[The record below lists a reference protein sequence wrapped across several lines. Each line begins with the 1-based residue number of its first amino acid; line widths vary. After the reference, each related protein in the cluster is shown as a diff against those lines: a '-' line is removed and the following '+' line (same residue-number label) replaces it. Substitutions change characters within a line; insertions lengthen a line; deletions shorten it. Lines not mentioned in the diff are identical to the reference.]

1 MTGGTT
7 DAKRKAALESA
18 RERQRRFKE
27 KKWAKGLTRIT
38 VWVPKE
44 DAEELKLSLGEP
56 GAFERLREDAMAG
69 LQAEYRERLDKW
81 VGGRV
86 DETIPTRLRDA
97 LAAAAGCEGRD
108 GCLHGRPE
116 AGGGGGR
123 ARRWGRIGRGGR
135 EMSETKRNEA
145 VATGD
150 DGLERFLVALPSDA
164 SPQQRTEA
172 FQETLKRFVAEFAD
186 APEPE
191 MVEDRWTT
199 HR

>member
-1 MTGGTT
+1 
-7 DAKRKAALESA
+7 
-18 RERQRRFKE
+18 
-27 KKWAKGLTRIT
+27 
-38 VWVPKE
+38 
-44 DAEELKLSLGEP
+44 
-56 GAFERLREDAMAG
+56 
-69 LQAEYRERLDKW
+69 
-81 VGGRV
+81 
-86 DETIPTRLRDA
+86 
-97 LAAAAGCEGRD
+97 
-108 GCLHGRPE
+108 
-116 AGGGGGR
+116 
-123 ARRWGRIGRGGR
+123 
-135 EMSETKRNEA
+135 MSETKRNEA